1 MNLYWVYILASQ
13 PRGTLYIGVTNNIL
27 GRVELHRSGKGPS
40 FTSRYRVS
48 MLVYFEEF
56 GHINEAIQR
65 EKTLKHYVRSWKVNL
80 SDQTRSGSIST
91 PACCLGTDNRLGAS
105 RGLDPRDKP
114 EDDRWRAGRKRV
126 VDSFVAR
133 G

>member
-27 GRVELHRSGKGPS
+27 GRIELHRAGKGSS

-56 GHINEAIQR
+56 NDVKQAIQR
-65 EKTLKHYVRSWKVNL
+65 EKTLKHYVRAWKINL
-80 SDQTRSGSIST
+80 IERTNPHWVDLY
-91 PACCLGTDNRLGAS
+91 P
-105 RGLDPRDKP
+105 GLLERH
-114 EDDRWRAGRKRV
+114 G
-126 VDSFVAR
+126 
-133 G
+133 